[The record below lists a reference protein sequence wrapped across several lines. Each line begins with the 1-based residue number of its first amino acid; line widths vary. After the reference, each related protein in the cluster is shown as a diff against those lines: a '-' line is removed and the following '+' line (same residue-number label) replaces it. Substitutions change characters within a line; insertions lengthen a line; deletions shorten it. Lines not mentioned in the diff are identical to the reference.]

1 MITHRTD
8 TKKRR
13 TVDHIRQ
20 DLANAVKALR
30 WSSADAGAIALGKHC
45 KCTGFDDPAITK
57 RLTDA
62 QTYADESAALILRLF
77 NSAVRKARKEIP

>member
-1 MITHRTD
+1 MIDPRTD

-20 DLANAVKALR
+20 DLSNAVNAMKRA
-30 WSSADAGAIALGKHC
+30 SIEAGAITLGQQQKVL
-45 KCTGFDDPAITK
+45 GFDDPAITK

-62 QTYADESAALILRLF
+62 TAYADESAALIMRLF
-77 NSAVRKARKEIP
+77 NAAVRKARKVNP